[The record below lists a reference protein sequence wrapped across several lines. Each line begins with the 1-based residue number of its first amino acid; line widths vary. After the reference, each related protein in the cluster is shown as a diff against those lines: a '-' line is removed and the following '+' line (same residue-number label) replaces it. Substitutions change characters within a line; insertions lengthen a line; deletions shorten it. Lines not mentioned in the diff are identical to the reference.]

1 MPRYGDRQCTSPLS
15 DRSRRC
21 TRPAILG
28 GTVCATHG
36 GRNPKVKAK
45 AAERIAQAK
54 NDALSLL
61 LVHLKADLAKVEKG
75 EYDLSA
81 FKVHYSD
88 LLATVEK
95 MQKIQDLQEGKPT
108 ERVERIT
115 IDAVDAE
122 IARLAAEMESVEH
135 A

>member
-1 MPRYGDRQCTSPLS
+1 MPRYGDRQCTAHLS
-15 DRSRRC
+15 DKSRRC
-21 TRPAILG
+21 NRPAILG
-28 GTVCATHG
+28 GNVCATHG
-36 GRNPKVKAK
+36 GRIPAVKAK

-61 LVHLKADLAKVEKG
+61 LVHLKADLQKVEKG
-75 EYDLSA
+75 DLDLSE

-108 ERVERIT
+108 ERVEMFT
-115 IDAVDAE
+115 VDAVDAE